1 VGFLLAGSGKIMHKS
16 RPSTRMTR
24 RMSLAA
30 GAAVLAL
37 LSGLTLGLP
46 VASAKSVTVVS
57 MPKDAGLAASA
68 PGYSPATI
76 TVVIGINNTV
86 TWTNNDTVAHT
97 VTPSNEPAG
106 NPWTVGSGNMD
117 PKAAYSF
124 AFTVPGTYT
133 YGCAYHS
140 TMAGTI
146 VVKPGVT
153 TTPEFPAASLAA
165 ILFAVIAV
173 LVLAA
178 PRLRTSRMGPQ
189 AA

>member
-1 VGFLLAGSGKIMHKS
+1 MHDKS
-16 RPSTRMTR
+16 TPWTRVTR
-24 RMSLAA
+24 RASLAA

-37 LSGLTLGLP
+37 LCGLTLGLP
-46 VASAKSVTVVS
+46 VASAKSVPVVS

-97 VTPSNEPAG
+97 VTPATEPAG

-117 PKAAYSF
+117 PTGPTKVYSF
-124 AFTVPGTYT
+124 TFTVPGTYT
-133 YGCAYHS
+133 YACAYHS

-153 TTPEFPAASLAA
+153 TTPEFPAAWLAA
-165 ILFAVIAV
+165 ILFAVIAAV
-173 LVLAA
+173 MLVA
-178 PRLRTSRMGPQ
+178 PRLRPGRLGSRSPSGRTLL
-189 AA
+189 